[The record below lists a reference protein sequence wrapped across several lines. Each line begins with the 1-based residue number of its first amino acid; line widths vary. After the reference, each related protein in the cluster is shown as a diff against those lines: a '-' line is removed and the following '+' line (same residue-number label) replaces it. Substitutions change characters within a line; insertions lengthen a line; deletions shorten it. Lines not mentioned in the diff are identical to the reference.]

1 MTLLPTTV
9 RERGSVVVQRLLS
22 QGVQLP
28 EEVQGVLD
36 GLVDRRAQDRLER
49 ARRAKVAEVVFAY
62 YIAVLDHPLAYWTQE
77 REMILSHLLI
87 QTRDDPNLLLYAIDG
102 VSRDDWS
109 MGTHPKNSR
118 KIESFKWL
126 FEDGGIDR
134 LERYAETCVGWKKQR
149 PHPLVVKH
157 HIPTGATE

>member
-62 YIAVLDHPLAYWTQE
+62 WIAVLDHPLAFWTAGRQATL
-77 REMILSHLLI
+77 MNLLVAV
-87 QTRDDPNLLLYAIDG
+87 QDDPNLLLYAVDG
-102 VSRDDWS
+102 AAQDSWAL
-109 MGTHPKNSR
+109 GLHPRNNR
-118 KIESFKWL
+118 RIESFKWL
-126 FEDGGIDR
+126 FEEGGIDR
-134 LERYAETCVGWKKQR
+134 LEHYAETCVGWKKQR

-157 HIPTGATE
+157 HLPTGATE